1 MRASGGAGDRRAP
14 RTDGAAAHEHPVAAE
29 AVARARAGVISGD
42 DAGRLAGLLGLLA
55 DPVRS
60 RLLFALAAVDRL
72 CVGDLALALGATED
86 AVSYGLRMLRTAGLV
101 TFRKEGRVVF
111 YSLAPRFP
119 HPLLEHCLR
128 ELLRIAAPEEGH
140 P

>member
-1 MRASGGAGDRRAP
+1 MTSLD
-14 RTDGAAAHEHPVAAE
+14 HEHPVDPA
-29 AVARARAGVISGD
+29 AVAAAKDCIISTD

-60 RLLFALAAVDRL
+60 RILFALAGVERL

-86 AVSYGLRMLRTAGLV
+86 AVSYALRMLRTAGLV
-101 TFRKEGRVVF
+101 AFRKEGRVVF
-111 YSLAPRFP
+111 YSLAPGFP

-128 ELLRIAAPEEGH
+128 ELLNIAAPSGVDQ

>member
-1 MRASGGAGDRRAP
+1 MNQLSD
-14 RTDGAAAHEHPVAAE
+14 HQHPVDPEKVTA
-29 AVARARAGVISGD
+29 ARADLISID

-60 RLLFALAAVDRL
+60 RVLFALSTVERL
-72 CVGDLALALGATED
+72 CVGDLALALGVTED

-111 YSLAPRFP
+111 YSLAPSFP
-119 HPLLEHCLR
+119 HQLLEHCLR
-128 ELLRIAAPEEGH
+128 ELLSIATPDGNQV
-140 P
+140 

>member
-1 MRASGGAGDRRAP
+1 MSMETTP
-14 RTDGAAAHEHPVAAE
+14 EHGRPVDPE
-29 AVARARAGVISGD
+29 AMATAREDLISAD

-60 RLLFALAAVDRL
+60 RVLFALSTVERL

-86 AVSYGLRMLRTAGLV
+86 AVSYGLRILRTAALV
-101 TFRKEGRVVF
+101 TFRKEGRTVY
-111 YSLAPRFP
+111 YSLAPTFP

-128 ELLRIAAPEEGH
+128 ELLRIAAPREDGS
-140 P
+140 

>member
-1 MRASGGAGDRRAP
+1 MSEP
-14 RTDGAAAHEHPVAAE
+14 RDHEHPVDPETMDAA
-29 AVARARAGVISGD
+29 RTDLISVE

-60 RLLFALAAVDRL
+60 RVLFALSAVERL

-86 AVSYGLRMLRTAGLV
+86 AVSYGLRILRTAGLV
-101 TFRKEGRVVF
+101 TFRKQGRTVY
-111 YSLAPRFP
+111 YSLAPTFP

-128 ELLRIAAPEEGH
+128 ELLRIAAPGDGEL
-140 P
+140 